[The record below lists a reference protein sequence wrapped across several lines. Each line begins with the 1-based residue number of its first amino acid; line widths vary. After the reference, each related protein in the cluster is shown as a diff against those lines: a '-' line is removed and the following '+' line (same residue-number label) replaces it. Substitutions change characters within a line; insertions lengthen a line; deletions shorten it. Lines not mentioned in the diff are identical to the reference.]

1 MKHTNCKLEAAIE
14 DLRIK
19 YERIRMEEQKAK
31 EEKEAAER
39 AKAAEE
45 KRKADENDWTIEDP
59 ELERL
64 RQARIASLKENA
76 SLRKGHREAGHGDLR
91 EIVEDDFLKEVTSTG
106 LVVVHFFHPEF
117 ETCKVMDKHLRD
129 LAARALQTKFL
140 RLNATKSPFFVA
152 KLKVRTLPTLVYFKE
167 GIAIGRQLG
176 YEGLRITA
184 SAPAGGAGAG
194 AAAAGGLAAATAA
207 ASTDFSTASL
217 ARAMRDAGVL
227 GTAPIIGRIDEDAD
241 VDDEDDDEDATGPGG
256 RKLVRRA
263 VSSSKGR
270 EDGMDGSG
278 SSSMAMDAAAAIAEA
293 RAKMLRELEESDD
306 F

>member
-1 MKHTNCKLEAAIE
+1 M
-14 DLRIK
+14 
-19 YERIRMEEQKAK
+19 RMLAH
-31 EEKEAAER
+31 
-39 AKAAEE
+39 
-45 KRKADENDWTIEDP
+45 P
-59 ELERL
+59 RL
-64 RQARIASLKENA
+64 RSLYA
-76 SLRKGHREAGHGDLR
+76 VPLPAL
-91 EIVEDDFLKEVTSTG
+91 
-106 LVVVHFFHPEF
+106 P
-117 ETCKVMDKHLRD
+117 C
-129 LAARALQTKFL
+129 AA
-140 RLNATKSPFFVA
+140 ATKSPFFVA

-227 GTAPIIGRIDEDAD
+227 GTAPITGRIDEDAD
-241 VDDEDDDEDATGPGG
+241 VDDEDDDEDAVGPGG
-256 RKLVRRA
+256 RRLVRRA
-263 VSSSKGR
+263 VSSKGR